1 MKYVGS
7 NMYEKDVRIDFTEIY
22 SDHNVQFAS

>member
-7 NMYEKDVRIDFTEIY
+7 SMYEEDVRIDFTVY